1 MNRNRPTSATELE
14 AAQLYQSCDP
24 AGLQFHTTADLEDLH
39 AAFGQ
44 ARALDALEFGVGVSH
59 EGYNLYVMGT
69 SGLGKHTTV
78 SKILEELAAQ
88 RPQPPDWCYVN
99 NFRNPH
105 NPRALRLPLGGGV
118 TLQRDMQSLVK
129 DLQTMLPAA
138 FESDEY
144 RTRVQ
149 ELNDEFKAREE
160 KSFAEVA
167 DEARRKE
174 IMLLRTPGGY
184 TLAPIHNDNVLDPK
198 EFSKLSDAKKQ
209 EIEQKT
215 EEVRQSLRR
224 TIHQIAAWQQEHSRR
239 LEQLNEETASIIVN
253 RRLAELESRYHHLPD
268 VLAYLAEV
276 KSDLIENADEFRQGP
291 EEKTSPFEFMQRFTP
306 FNRYFVN
313 VVVDNSANEGAPV
326 VYEDNPTYQ
335 NLIGRIEHLA
345 QLGTLLTDFTLIKSG
360 ALHRAS
366 GGYLLL
372 DAYKVLV
379 NPFAWDALKRVLRAR
394 EVRIQSLEQ
403 MLSLVSTISLEP
415 EPIPLDVKVVLI
427 GERLLYYMLNKYDP
441 EFSLL
446 FKVEADFAEDI
457 DRTPDNTQLYARM
470 IASLQRREKLQPMD
484 RGAVARLI
492 EYAAR
497 LADDGEKLS
506 LHMGG
511 LVDLLRES
519 DYWSRRAGKDVI
531 RSEDVEQTIAT
542 RIHRAD
548 QVRERAQESIL
559 RNIRLIDTEGSVIAQ
574 INGLAVVQLGKFAFG
589 FPSRIT
595 ATARFGEGKVVD
607 IEREVKLGGAIHSKG
622 VLILS
627 SYLASRF
634 AHDQPLSLSASLA
647 FEQSYEPVEGDSA
660 SVAELCALLSALS
673 RIPLRQELAV
683 TGSVNQQGEVQAIGG
698 VNEKIEGFF
707 DICRAR
713 GLNGNHGVII
723 PEANRKHLM
732 LRRDVVEA
740 VRDGRFH
747 VYAVTHADTAM
758 EILTGM
764 PAGSADAAGEFPDDT
779 VNGKVQRRLRE
790 LSRLQQSYRHPE
802 RKQDDEHN
810 DSD

>member
-1 MNRNRPTSATELE
+1 MVTANELKAE
-14 AAQLYQSCDP
+14 QLYQSCDP
-24 AGLQFHTTADLEDLH
+24 AGLWFHTTADLEDLP

-44 ARALDALEFGVGVSH
+44 ARALGALEFGVGIAH

-78 SKILEELAAQ
+78 RKVLEGLAAQ
-88 RPQPPDWCYVN
+88 RPRPSDWCYVN

-105 NPRALRLPLGGGV
+105 NPRALRLPGGGGIR
-118 TLQRDMQSLVK
+118 LQRDMQSLVR
-129 DLQTMLPAA
+129 DLQAFFPAA
-138 FESDEY
+138 FEGDEY
-144 RTRVQ
+144 RARVQ
-149 ELNDEFKAREE
+149 ELNDEFKTREE
-160 KSFAEVA
+160 KAFAEIA
-167 DEARRKE
+167 DEAREKH

-198 EFSKLSDAKKQ
+198 EFSKLSDEEKK

-215 EEVRQSLRR
+215 EEVRQTLRR
-224 TIHQIAAWQQEHSRR
+224 TIHQIAAWQQEHGRR
-239 LEQLNEETASIIVN
+239 LEQLNKETAGAIVT
-253 RRLAELESRYHHLPD
+253 RRMADLESHYHDLPD
-268 VLAYLAEV
+268 VLAFLTEV
-276 KSDLIENADEFRQGP
+276 KADLIENVDEFRQDR
-291 EEKTSPFEFMQRFTP
+291 EDDKATPFEFMRRFTP
-306 FNRYFVN
+306 FNRYYVN
-313 VVVDNSANEGAPV
+313 VVVDHSANHGTPV

-345 QLGTLLTDFTLIKSG
+345 QFGTLLTDFTLIKSG
-360 ALHRAS
+360 ALHRAN
-366 GGYLLL
+366 GGYLIL
-372 DAYKVLV
+372 DADKVLV
-379 NPFAWDALKRVLRAR
+379 TPFAWDALKRVLRAR

-415 EPIPLDVKVVLI
+415 ESIPLDVKVVLI
-427 GERLLYYMLNKYDP
+427 GERLLYYLLNKYDP
-441 EFSLL
+441 EFGLL

-457 DRTPDNTQLYARM
+457 DRTSDNTLLYARL

-484 RGAVARLI
+484 RGAVTRLI

-519 DYWSRRAGKDVI
+519 DYWSRKAGKDVI
-531 RSEDVEQTIAT
+531 RGEDVEQTIAT
-542 RIHRAD
+542 RIRRAD
-548 QVRERAQESIL
+548 QVRERLQESIL
-559 RNIRLIDTEGSVIAQ
+559 RNIHLIDTDGSKVAQ
-574 INGLAVVQLGKFAFG
+574 INGLAVAQLGKYAFG

-595 ATARFGEGKVVD
+595 ATARLGDGKVVD

-634 AHDQPLSLSASLA
+634 AHDQPLSLSASLV
-647 FEQSYEPVEGDSA
+647 FEQSYEMVEGDSA
-660 SVAELCALLSALS
+660 SVAELCALLSALAK
-673 RIPLRQELAV
+673 IPLRQDLAI
-683 TGSVNQQGEVQAIGG
+683 TGSVNQHGDIQAIGG

-713 GLNGNHGVII
+713 GLSGNHGVII
-723 PEANRKHLM
+723 PESNRTHLM
-732 LRRDVVEA
+732 LRKDVVEA

-747 VYAVTHADTAM
+747 VHAVAHVDAAM
-758 EILTGM
+758 EIMTGM
-764 PAGSADAAGEFPDDT
+764 PAGLPDAAGEFPQDS
-779 VNGKVQRRLRE
+779 VNGRVQRRLRD
-790 LSRLQQSYRHPE
+790 LSQVQQRYRHPDQKQNDE
-802 RKQDDEHN
+802 RGDAN
-810 DSD
+810 

>member
-1 MNRNRPTSATELE
+1 MVAANELKAE
-14 AAQLYQSCDP
+14 LLYQSCDP
-24 AGLQFHTTADLEDLH
+24 AGLGFHTTADLEDLP

-44 ARALDALEFGVGVSH
+44 TRALGALEFGVGIAH

-78 SKILEELAAQ
+78 HKVLEGLAAQ
-88 RPQPPDWCYVN
+88 RPRPSDWCYVN

-105 NPRALRLPLGGGV
+105 KPRALRLPGGDGIR
-118 TLQRDMQSLVK
+118 LQRDMQSLVR
-129 DLQTMLPAA
+129 DLQAFLPAI
-138 FESDEY
+138 FEGDEY
-144 RTRVQ
+144 RARVQ

-160 KSFAEVA
+160 KAFVEVA
-167 DEARRKE
+167 DEARQKQ

-198 EFSKLSDAKKQ
+198 EFSKLSDEQKK

-215 EEVRQSLRR
+215 EEVRQTLRR
-224 TIHQIAAWQQEHSRR
+224 TIHHIAAWQQEHGRR
-239 LEQLNEETASIIVN
+239 LEQLNKETASTVVT
-253 RRLAELESRYHHLPD
+253 RRMADLESRYHDLPD
-268 VLAYLAEV
+268 VLAFLAEV
-276 KSDLIENADEFRQGP
+276 RTDLIENVDEFRQDQ
-291 EEKTSPFEFMQRFTP
+291 EDNKASPLEFMRRFTP
-306 FNRYFVN
+306 FNRYYVN
-313 VVVDNSANEGAPV
+313 VVVDNSADHGTPV
-326 VYEDNPTYQ
+326 IYEDNPTYQ

-345 QLGTLLTDFTLIKSG
+345 QFGTLLTDFTLIKSG
-360 ALHRAS
+360 ALHRAN
-366 GGYLLL
+366 GGYLIL
-372 DAYKVLV
+372 DADKVLV

-427 GERLLYYMLNKYDP
+427 GERLLYYLLNKYDP
-441 EFSLL
+441 EFALL

-457 DRTPDNTQLYARM
+457 DRTSDNTLLYARM

-484 RGAVARLI
+484 RGAVVRLI

-519 DYWSRRAGKDVI
+519 DYWSRKAGKDVI
-531 RSEDVEQTIAT
+531 RSDDVEQTIAT
-542 RIHRAD
+542 RIRRAD
-548 QVRERAQESIL
+548 QIRERAHESIL

-574 INGLAVVQLGKFAFG
+574 VNGLAVVQLGKYAFG

-595 ATARFGEGKVVD
+595 ATARFGDGKVVD

-634 AHDQPLSLSASLA
+634 ARDQPLSLSASLA

-660 SVAELCALLSALS
+660 SVAELCALLSALA
-673 RIPLRQELAV
+673 RIPLRQDLAI

-713 GLNGNHGVII
+713 GLTGNHGVIM

-732 LRRDVVEA
+732 LRQDVVAA

-747 VYAVTHADTAM
+747 VYAVTHADAAM
-758 EILTGM
+758 EILTGL
-764 PAGSADAAGEFPDDT
+764 PAGTADAAGEFPEDS
-779 VNGKVQRRLRE
+779 VNGRVQYRLRE
-790 LSRLQQSYRHPE
+790 LSRLQQRFRHPDL
-802 RKQDDEHN
+802 KHDDA
-810 DSD
+810 S